1 MRDVTWRSSMIN
13 MRGLPSFFY
22 DAVGWQQLSYDEAKG
37 TVFELHPCRLQY
49 SMRENM
55 L

>member
-1 MRDVTWRSSMIN
+1 MIN